1 MFQTILVPLDQ
12 SAFAEQAIAPAA
24 VLARKL
30 GAGMDVVLVHEQP
43 APALAQPRRAHCNDD
58 QLQEDERYLEHIADR
73 LGTHGISACS
83 HEVLRGEVVDAICA
97 HAEAAGIGLIVMTSH
112 GQTGFSRAHLGS
124 VAYGLVRKSSLPV
137 LVLRD
142 AAIAKTPQRSGALFR
157 KILVPLDGSEHSQAV
172 LASATELARR
182 TDAEVLLLRVIEPVP
197 LFAAS
202 LDLPT
207 SPLELDRHPFLS
219 GNIQD
224 TEATAQLCTDA
235 QAELTEIAARLA
247 DAQGRQV
254 EVVVLVGRPVAA
266 AIIDYAN
273 AVGADLIAMST
284 HGRGASRW
292 LLGSVADSVLRAS
305 NFPLLLSRP
314 QSEEALRA
322 RRTKR
327 AS

>member
-30 GAGMDVVLVHEQP
+30 GAGMDVVLVHEQS
-43 APALAQPRRAHCNDD
+43 ALAELRRSHCDDD
-58 QLQEDERYLEHIADR
+58 QLQEDERYLEHITER
-73 LGTHGISACS
+73 LGTHGISSCS
-83 HEVLRGEVVDAICA
+83 HEVLRGEVVDAICT
-97 HAEAAGIGLIVMTSH
+97 HAEAADIGMIVMTSH

-142 AAIAKTPQRSGALFR
+142 AAIAKTSQLSGALFR
-157 KILVPLDGSEHSQAV
+157 KILVPLDGSDHSQTV
-172 LASATELARR
+172 LASVTELARR
-182 TDAEVLLLRVIEPVP
+182 TDAEIVLLRVIEPVP
-197 LFAAS
+197 LFAANFDNTAVPFG
-202 LDLPT
+202 LDG
-207 SPLELDRHPFLS
+207 HPFLS

-224 TEATAQLCTDA
+224 TEATAQLCSSA
-235 QAELTEIAARLA
+235 QAELTDLVAKLA
-247 DAQGRQV
+247 EAQLRNV
-254 EVVVLVGRPVAA
+254 AVVVLVGRPVAA

-314 QSEEALRA
+314 QSQEALRA
-322 RRTKR
+322 HRTKR